1 MRVERAGHAYFRIN
15 LVSRRNLGR
24 GARLCPGKGRYTWI
38 WPAIAGQPALD
49 DDTSETQL
57 NAESPRLNLGASF
70 NKGTETSVLPLAP
83 IEKDQLELS
92 WKPGGKWGITLDL
105 TSRSENDILPKEEFA
120 AGLSY
125 QVTPRFRFGGGV
137 TLKGDSL
144 SKPMTTFKD
153 EVSETT
159 VRVESA
165 FSF

>member
-1 MRVERAGHAYFRIN
+1 MRISASILCLAASLAAAPAFAQAKDGAT
-15 LVSRRNLGR
+15 VSGPQTL
-24 GARLCPGKGRYTWI
+24 AS
-38 WPAIAGQPALD
+38 QPSS
-49 DDTSETQL
+49 TTTPETQL

-125 QVTPRFRFGGGV
+125 QVTPRFRFGGGIA
-137 TLKGDSL
+137 LKGDSL
-144 SKPMTTFKD
+144 ASPEAWRQQEEREASVKI
-153 EVSETT
+153 
-159 VRVESA
+159 ESA

>member
-1 MRVERAGHAYFRIN
+1 MRISASILCLAASLAAAPAFAQAKDGAT
-15 LVSRRNLGR
+15 VSGPQTL
-24 GARLCPGKGRYTWI
+24 AS
-38 WPAIAGQPALD
+38 QPSS
-49 DDTSETQL
+49 TTTPETQL

>member
-1 MRVERAGHAYFRIN
+1 MRFAASAFC
-15 LVSRRNLGR
+15 LVASLV
-24 GARLCPGKGRYTWI
+24 GAPAFAQAKVTGPATATPQSLASQPGT
-38 WPAIAGQPALD
+38 
-49 DDTSETQL
+49 TETQL

-70 NKGTETSVLPLAP
+70 NKGTERTLLPLAP

-92 WKPGGKWGITLDL
+92 WKPGGKWGVTLDL
-105 TSRSENDILPKEEFA
+105 TSRSDNEILPREEFA

-137 TLKGDSL
+137 TVKGDSL
-144 SKPMTTFKD
+144 SRPSTTFQD
-153 EVSETT
+153 EVSETS

>member
-1 MRVERAGHAYFRIN
+1 MRISASILCIAASLAASPAFAQAKDDGA
-15 LVSRRNLGR
+15 VSGPQSL
-24 GARLCPGKGRYTWI
+24 AS
-38 WPAIAGQPALD
+38 QPSAAES
-49 DDTSETQL
+49 TETQL

-70 NKGTETSVLPLAP
+70 NKGTESSVLPLAP

-105 TSRSENDILPKEEFA
+105 TSRSDNEILPREEFA

-125 QVTPRFRFGGGV
+125 QLTPRFRFGGGV

-144 SKPMTTFKD
+144 SKPMSTFKD
-153 EVSETT
+153 TVSETT

>member
-1 MRVERAGHAYFRIN
+1 MRISASILCLAAALAATPAFAQAKDGAPASAGPQSLA
-15 LVSRRNLGR
+15 S
-24 GARLCPGKGRYTWI
+24 
-38 WPAIAGQPALD
+38 QPS
-49 DDTSETQL
+49 TTTTPETQL

-70 NKGTETSVLPLAP
+70 NKGTESSVLPLAP

-92 WKPGGKWGITLDL
+92 WRPGGKWGITLDL
-105 TSRSENDILPKEEFA
+105 TSRSDNEILPKEEFA

-153 EVSETT
+153 TVSETT

-165 FSF
+165 FAF

>member
-1 MRVERAGHAYFRIN
+1 MRISASILCLAATLAAAPAFAQAKDGGA
-15 LVSRRNLGR
+15 VSGPQTL
-24 GARLCPGKGRYTWI
+24 AT
-38 WPAIAGQPALD
+38 QPS
-49 DDTSETQL
+49 TTTTPETQL
-57 NAESPRLNLGASF
+57 NAASPRLNLGASF

-165 FSF
+165 FAF

>member
-1 MRVERAGHAYFRIN
+1 MRISASI
-15 LVSRRNLGR
+15 
-24 GARLCPGKGRYTWI
+24 LCLAAALAAT
-38 WPAIAGQPALD
+38 PAFAQAKDGTAASGPQTLASQPSTTT
-49 DDTSETQL
+49 TSETQL

-70 NKGTETSVLPLAP
+70 NKGTESSVLPLAP

-105 TSRSENDILPKEEFA
+105 TSRSDNEILPREEFA

-153 EVSETT
+153 TVSETT

-165 FSF
+165 FAF

>member
-1 MRVERAGHAYFRIN
+1 MRISASILCLAAT
-15 LVSRRNLGR
+15 LV
-24 GARLCPGKGRYTWI
+24 ATPAFAQAKGGTAV
-38 WPAIAGQPALD
+38 PVGPQSLSSQPLASQPS
-49 DDTSETQL
+49 TTTTPETQL

-105 TSRSENDILPKEEFA
+105 TSRSDNDILPREEFA

-144 SKPMTTFKD
+144 SKPATTFKD
-153 EVSETT
+153 ELSDTT

>member
-1 MRVERAGHAYFRIN
+1 MRISASILCLAASLAAAPAFAQAKD
-15 LVSRRNLGR
+15 
-24 GARLCPGKGRYTWI
+24 GA
-38 WPAIAGQPALD
+38 PASGPQTLASQPSS
-49 DDTSETQL
+49 TTTPETQL

-92 WKPGGKWGITLDL
+92 WKPGGKWGVTLDL
-105 TSRSENDILPKEEFA
+105 TSRSDNEILPREEFA

-144 SKPMTTFKD
+144 SKPTTTFRD

-165 FSF
+165 FAF

>member
-1 MRVERAGHAYFRIN
+1 MRISASILCLAAALAATPAFAQAKDGT
-15 LVSRRNLGR
+15 LGS
-24 GARLCPGKGRYTWI
+24 GPQSLAS
-38 WPAIAGQPALD
+38 QPSTTT
-49 DDTSETQL
+49 TSETQL

-70 NKGTETSVLPLAP
+70 NKGTESSVLPLAP

-105 TSRSENDILPKEEFA
+105 TSRSDNEILPREEFA

-153 EVSETT
+153 TVSETT

-165 FSF
+165 FAF